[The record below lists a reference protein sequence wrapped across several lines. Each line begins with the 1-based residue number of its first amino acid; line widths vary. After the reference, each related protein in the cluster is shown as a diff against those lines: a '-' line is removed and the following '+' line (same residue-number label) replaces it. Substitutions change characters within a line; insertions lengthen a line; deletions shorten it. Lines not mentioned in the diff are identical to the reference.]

1 MLLSKNLTLAE
12 AVRSETAK
20 RLGIDNTPTDKHLEN
35 LKVTAEKL
43 FQPIREHFKCPV
55 YVSSMYRSES
65 LNKAIKNSSTTS
77 LHMTGQAI
85 DIDMDHTEV
94 SNKQIFDFIKDN
106 LKFDTLIWEF
116 GDESPN
122 WVHVSYREGKNR
134 NQVLQA
140 YKNDNGLTSYRM
152 YEQKKKKVQGNK
164 NRSVSSR
171 KIRSVSDTS
180 RDNT

>member
-1 MLLSKNLTLAE
+1 
-12 AVRSETAK
+12 
-20 RLGIDNTPTDKHLEN
+20 
-35 LKVTAEKL
+35 
-43 FQPIREHFKCPV
+43 
-55 YVSSMYRSES
+55 
-65 LNKAIKNSSTTS
+65 
-77 LHMTGQAI
+77 MTGQAI

-94 SNKQIFDFIKDN
+94 SNKEIFDFIKDN
-106 LKFDTLIWEF
+106 LEFDTLIWEL
-116 GDESPN
+116 GYESPN